1 MRTTD
6 EMIARELEP
15 SEKQGTSLRTFYP
28 GKNTIPE
35 VLAAATACERMGY
48 MPEIRFIGSD
58 NDPAAI
64 EVFTHDI
71 PTLLTKLRAS
81 IAENIN
87 GKSAS

>member
-15 SEKQGTSLRTFYP
+15 RADQGTSLGIFYP

-35 VLAAATACERMGY
+35 VLAAASACERLGY

-64 EVFTHDI
+64 EVFTHDVT
-71 PTLLTKLRAS
+71 TLITKLRAS
-81 IAENIN
+81 VVESN